1 MNKIYRLIFNP
12 SRGEMVPAAE
22 NARSHGK
29 PSKLISPGVTLL
41 AALLPAAGFAADLPG
56 GGQIVAGNGQLNYS
70 QNALTVTQ
78 SSQKM
83 IVDWNSFSIAPGSQ
97 VQFIQPSATAAA
109 LNRVT
114 GSDPS
119 VIQGQLNANGQV
131 FLVNPNGVLF
141 TATSQ
146 VNVGSLVAST
156 LAISNS
162 DFLNGHYLFSGHSDK
177 AVTNQGSITAAPGG
191 VVSMIA
197 AKIENTGSIAA
208 DGGQVLLGA
217 GSTVTLDLGMRL
229 KLQVDQEALDALIT
243 NGGAIRADGGFV
255 LLTAKAASDLMA
267 TAINNTGS
275 IRARTLSTG
284 EKGEIYLLGD
294 MAKNHIAVGGTL
306 DASAP
311 NGGEGGFIETS
322 AASVG
327 TTAGLNVNAGAASGK
342 GGTWLIDPYDYTI
355 NATAAGN
362 IKNALDNGTSVTVTT
377 QSANASY
384 GSGISNTANGDI
396 TVASAITKAAGGD
409 ATLTLRADR
418 NITVNADISSTSGAL
433 NLTLSAANNA
443 ASSLGGVKIADA
455 VTLNSNGGNIQ
466 IGGAGGNKTAAQVNG
481 IGFALNYSDDLPSVS
496 IGIASKV
503 LSKGGDITING
514 YSSKVKAGSNDTT
527 GVHVFGSAVIDSGRY
542 TNPGDTSAAAGGD
555 ITITGKYVNGVG
567 GNSNKV
573 FGVTID
579 QQNGNQGQTT
589 ISASR
594 TTGSIFVDAS
604 STYDTLGEYALNMTT
619 NGLAGNIYFNAYSV
633 ANLLFFLNGSLKG
646 VTFTYSPPT
655 SGCRDAYPNCG
666 LLLVNSSANNSYL
679 YATYNAVNM
688 STLPVYVTATAT
700 GTKVYDTT
708 GTASGLSFS
717 NISILDPN
725 SSGYTSANV
734 TGASYNTT
742 SPNVGTY
749 TTLTGATQDFRANNQ
764 NYVLGY
770 KLNASYSITPATAKL
785 SATKTYD
792 GDANF
797 IASRIKASGLNGETL
812 SLNGAGPAVANSSQ
826 VADNTT
832 NYLSSLGGMTLANGT
847 SGTQGIASNYV
858 LPSLA
863 SRSANNTASIT
874 PANVNV
880 LDVGGS
886 KVYDG
891 NATFNANQLTMAG
904 IVSGDDV
911 QLGGT
916 GTVASKN
923 VGTYTEWASS
933 TLALTGNQAVNYTL
947 DGGAVQAS
955 ITPAALNLLISKTY
969 NGNAQF
975 TGTHSYTISGMVG
988 NESAPTITSGTL
1000 NVASPNVATY
1010 TSASSNSLVLSDT
1023 NYTLSGGTLSA
1034 TINPA
1039 ALAITASNV
1048 SKTYGQTLATSSTA
1062 FTSTGLQ
1069 NGESIGSVTV
1079 TSTGGAATATVANSP
1094 YTIVPSAAT
1103 GGTFNASNYTITYNN
1118 GVLSV
1123 TRKPLNLAASKAYD
1137 GSTSVSTGNGYTIS
1151 GMVNGD
1157 PTPTITSGGLAVNQS
1172 RPGNYG
1178 SSQVA
1183 QNTLVLNN
1191 PNYTLTGG
1199 QVDVTIQGESQPV
1212 VQYVPTPIIVQPMTP
1227 LVISP
1232 SGLNYIP
1239 ISTRGNASPTADA
1252 AAPAANTPA
1261 SNAGT
1266 RSNNQTAERLTAIGE
1281 VRDLLGPTNVRVLDG
1296 GINNEP

>member
-12 SRGEMVPAAE
+12 ARGEIVPAAE

-29 PSKLISPGVTLL
+29 PSKLISPGVMLL
-41 AALLPAAGFAADLPG
+41 AATLPAAGFATDLPG
-56 GGQIVAGNGQLNYS
+56 GGQITAGSGQLNYS

-83 IVDWNSFSIAPGSQ
+83 IIDWNSFSIAPGSQ

-114 GSDPS
+114 GSDAS
-119 VIQGQLNANGQV
+119 VIQGQLSANGQV

-141 TATSQ
+141 TASSQ
-146 VNVGSLVAST
+146 VHVGSLVAST

-162 DFLNGHYLFSGHSDK
+162 DFLNGKYLFSGSSDK
-177 AVTNQGSITAAPGG
+177 AVRNEGSIHAAPGG
-191 VVSMIA
+191 MVSMIA
-197 AKIENTGSIAA
+197 AKIENTGSITA

-217 GSTVTLDLGMRL
+217 GATVTLDLGMQL
-229 KLQVDQEALDALIT
+229 KLHVDREALDALIT
-243 NGGAIRADGGFV
+243 NGGAIRADGGLV

-311 NGGEGGFIETS
+311 NGGDGGFIETS
-322 AASVG
+322 AASVETG
-327 TTAGLNVNAGAASGK
+327 AGLNVNAGAASGK
-342 GGTWLIDPYDYTI
+342 GGAWLIDPYDYTI

-362 IKNALDNGTSVTVTT
+362 IKTALDNGTSVTVTT

-384 GSGISNTANGDI
+384 GSGNSNTANGDI
-396 TVASAITKAAGGD
+396 TVASAITKVAGGD

-418 NITVNADISSTSGAL
+418 NIAVNADISSTSGAL

-443 ASSLGGVKIADA
+443 TSSLGGVKIADG
-455 VTLNSNGGNIQ
+455 VTLNSNGGNIL

-481 IGFALNYSDDLPSVS
+481 TGFALNYSDDLPAVS
-496 IGIASKV
+496 IGIASKL

-527 GVHVFGSAVIDSGRY
+527 GVHIYGSAVIDSGRY
-542 TNPGDTSAAAGGD
+542 TNPGDTAAAAGGD
-555 ITITGKYVNGVG
+555 ITITGKYQGGVG

-604 STYDTLGEYALNMTT
+604 STYDALGEYALNMTT

-655 SGCRDAYPNCG
+655 SGCRDVYPNCG

-688 STLPVYVTATAT
+688 STLPVYVTATAS
-700 GTKVYDTT
+700 GSKVYDTT
-708 GTASGLSFS
+708 RTASGLSFS

-725 SSGYTSANV
+725 NSGYANANV
-734 TGASYNTT
+734 TGAAYNTA
-742 SPNVGTY
+742 SANVGTY
-749 TTLTGATQDFRANNQ
+749 TALTGASQDFQANGN
-764 NYVLGY
+764 NYVIGH
-770 KLNASYSITPATAKL
+770 KLNVNYSITPATAKL

-797 IASRIKASGLNGETL
+797 ISSRIKVTGLNGETL
-812 SLNGAGPAVANSSQ
+812 SLSGAGPAVANSHDVVNNS
-826 VADNTT
+826 T
-832 NYLSSLGGMTLANGT
+832 NFLTSLGGMTLANGA
-847 SGTQGIASNYV
+847 SGTQGLASNYV

-863 SRSANNTASIT
+863 ARSANNTATINPFGVT
-874 PANVNV
+874 V
-880 LDVGGS
+880 LGVSGS
-886 KVYDG
+886 KTYDG
-891 NATFNANQLTMAG
+891 YATFDANQLALGSG
-904 IVSGDDV
+904 IVTNDDV
-911 QLGGT
+911 HLAGT

-923 VGTYTEWASS
+923 VGSYTEWASS
-933 TLALTGNQAVNYTL
+933 TLSLTGNQAINYTL
-947 DGGAVQAS
+947 DGGSVLAT
-955 ITPAALNLLISKTY
+955 ITPAALNLVISKTY
-969 NGNAQF
+969 NGSAQF
-975 TGTHSYTISGMVG
+975 TGTHSYTLSGTVG
-988 NESAPTITSGTL
+988 NDSTPTIASGTL

-1010 TSASSNSLVLSDT
+1010 ASASTNNLVLSDT
-1023 NYTLSGGTLSA
+1023 NYTLTGGTLAA

-1039 ALAITASNV
+1039 TLSITASNV

-1069 NGESIGSVTV
+1069 NGETIGSVNV
-1079 TSTGGAATATVANSP
+1079 SSTGSGANAGVANSP
-1094 YTIVPSAAT
+1094 YTIVASNAT
-1103 GGTFNASNYTITYNN
+1103 GGTFNASNYTISYNN
-1118 GVLSV
+1118 GVLTV
-1123 TRKPLNLAASKAYD
+1123 NPRALNLRVTKAYD
-1137 GSTSVSTGNGYTIS
+1137 GNASVSTGNGYTIS
-1151 GMVNGD
+1151 GTVNGD
-1157 PTPTITSGGLAVNQS
+1157 ATPSINSGALTVNQS
-1172 RPGNYG
+1172 RPGSYG
-1178 SSQVA
+1178 SGQVA
-1183 QNTLVLNN
+1183 QNTLALNN

-1199 QVDVTIQGESQPV
+1199 QVDVTIQGQSQPV

-1239 ISTRGNASPTADA
+1239 ISSGGNAPASASADAA
-1252 AAPAANTPA
+1252 AAPAAN
-1261 SNAGT
+1261 SGT
-1266 RSNNQTAERLTAIGE
+1266 RSGNQTGDRLTAIGE

-1296 GINNEP
+1296 GINNDR